1 MLNHTPGP
9 WTVRGPTQ
17 HVNQIAIDP
26 AIGCAYGAGDEVLAN
41 AALMAAAPDLAAAL
55 RDLLDDYEGTACEWS
70 GESYARGNR
79 LILAAYAALRKA
91 QP

>member
-1 MLNHTPGP
+1 MPSHTPGP
-9 WTVRGPTQ
+9 WTVRGPTGYL
-17 HVNQIAIDP
+17 NQTAIDP
-26 AIGCAYGAGDEVLAN
+26 AIGCAYGSGDEVQAN
-41 AALMAAAPDLAAAL
+41 AALIAAAPDLAAAL
-55 RDLLDDYEGTACEWS
+55 RDLLEDYEGTACEWS